1 MKKVFLLPV
10 LLFLLVG
17 CQKSQDQMMEEARK
31 AREER
36 LAKIN
41 AKVESDLQ
49 RLAWIPEGFTMW
61 ESGNE
66 IAYRQIKAKCGS
78 YPCIDYEVVTKNG
91 CPNTLYMKMTIE
103 DGSGRNRGFTN
114 DSTSGVR
121 AGQVAV
127 LRMEMYQD
135 ISGGGGFISE
145 IICS

>member
-17 CQKSQDQMMEEARK
+17 CQKSQDQMMEEARE

-78 YPCIDYEVVTKNG
+78 YPCINYEVVTKNG
-91 CPNTLYMKMTIE
+91 CPNMLYMKTTIE
-103 DGSGRNRGFTN
+103 DRSGRNVGFTN
-114 DSTSGVR
+114 DTTSGVR
-121 AGQVAV
+121 AGQISI
-127 LRMEMYQD
+127 LRMEVYQD
-135 ISGGGGFISE
+135 VSNPRGFISE
-145 IICS
+145 IVCS